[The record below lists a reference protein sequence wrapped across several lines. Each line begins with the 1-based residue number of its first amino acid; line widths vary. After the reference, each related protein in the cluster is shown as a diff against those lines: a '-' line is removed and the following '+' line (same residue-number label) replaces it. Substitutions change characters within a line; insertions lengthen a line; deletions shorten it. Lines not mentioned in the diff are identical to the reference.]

1 MVDSK
6 PVDDQSWRIIALF
19 KTVEATYEEMMGGSE
34 VLQSTENSSIFNLID
49 GRLFFAQCPQLNQL
63 TIQKN
68 HQPCHFITK
77 TSSRKMFF

>member
-1 MVDSK
+1 MATTMFYRWLYTLMVVPKLKCLKMVDSK

-49 GRLFFAQCPQLNQL
+49 GRLFFAQCPRLN
-63 TIQKN
+63 
-68 HQPCHFITK
+68 
-77 TSSRKMFF
+77 